1 MRWWS
6 RCILIGTATA
16 AWLARVPE
24 GYLYQFV
31 NGGLIQ
37 GRRRGQ
43 SARQQRTP
51 ALAGGYFPGNDQGT
65 SEGTSTLVDET
76 RALREHIQTLAAEL
90 RLLRE
95 TLQQPQSSA
104 GVKSSA
110 PPAMGSVGDQ
120 PLRQSTVQGASTA
133 RPTSSPAQQPPVPS
147 PAPSR
152 VQQSAAPSGGSLVRI
167 ASAGY
172 ESGNRADILV
182 DDRLVPVPG
191 VSDNRGLSVVAV
203 DPTDGQV
210 LTSRAYD
217 IWADPFSNNRQLSAD
232 LGGLPD
238 GTVVLIALKDSGME
252 NLDTTGLSALQSVG
266 STLSAALGVREGYAL
281 IGSKGGVAFAEEK
294 GAQVEVQ
301 AELPFPVRELT
312 AKRPTVFQ
320 QEARGV
326 APASPFTQPQ
336 AQVQSPSAAPPR
348 TPMNPSS
355 GVSFGAAAGQAGRGE
370 EDPSLMLDQ
379 LQQRIQAKR
388 LGREPPSA

>member
-1 MRWWS
+1 MRLWS
-6 RCILIGTATA
+6 RCILIGAATA

-31 NGGLIQ
+31 NGGFIQ

-43 SARQQRTP
+43 SAWQRRTP
-51 ALAGGYFPGNDQGT
+51 AFAGGYFPGNDQGT
-65 SEGTSTLVDET
+65 SEGPSTLVDET

-95 TLQQPQSSA
+95 TLQKPQMKA

-120 PLRQSTVQGASTA
+120 PLRQSTAQGAFTT
-133 RPTSSPAQQPPVPS
+133 RPTSSPAEQPPVPS
-147 PAPSR
+147 PAPPR
-152 VQQSAAPSGGSLVRI
+152 VQQSPAPSSGSLVRV
-167 ASAGY
+167 ASAGF

-182 DDRLVPVPG
+182 DDRLVPVSG

-217 IWADPFSNNRQLSAD
+217 LWADPFSSNRQLSAD
-232 LGGLPD
+232 LGALPD

-252 NLDTTGLSALQSVG
+252 NLDTTGLSALNSVG
-266 STLSAALGVREGYAL
+266 STLSGALGVREGYAL
-281 IGSKGGVAFAEEK
+281 IGSKGGTALAEEI

-301 AELPFPVRELT
+301 AELPFPVRKLN
-312 AKRPTVFQ
+312 AKQPAVFRP
-320 QEARGV
+320 EARGV
-326 APASPFTQPQ
+326 APATPFTQQQ
-336 AQVQSPSAAPPR
+336 APVQSPNAAPPR
-348 TPMNPSS
+348 TPMNPSG
-355 GVSFGAAAGQAGRGE
+355 GVSFSAAAGQAGNGE
-370 EDPSLMLDQ
+370 EDPAIMLDR

-388 LGREPPSA
+388 LGREPPGA